1 MLPGRTVEWLASCLC
16 VLTPAS
22 VILLCVQHV
31 TGSEDIN
38 WDNPDMK
45 WVKTSSMAR
54 LHRFLT
60 TRDLHYQWFNPLI
73 FGLVPPDDDGV
84 TARSALAEVEQMK
97 SAALLF
103 AKNAGWSDKVG
114 LFVNVLGHNNVNSLF
129 IHVLDMSELGP
140 AFSYHSFKNCPLD
153 DVIKVLREEAASNF
167 LPAPVKTT
175 DLPGLMEKAGARRRR
190 MSMIGET
197 RAGGGGGQLLFCW
210 YRRCNICESGDCW
223 PSSYH

>member
-1 MLPGRTVEWLASCLC
+1 M
-16 VLTPAS
+16 
-22 VILLCVQHV
+22 ILLCVQHV

-114 LFVNVLGHNNVNSLF
+114 LFVNVFGHNNVNSLF

-167 LPAPVKTT
+167 LPAPVKNHRPSWTHGESRGPSAPHVH
-175 DLPGLMEKAGARRRR
+175 DWRNPCRRRR
-190 MSMIGET
+190 
-197 RAGGGGGQLLFCW
+197 GQTSFLLVQTVQ
-210 YRRCNICESGDCW
+210 
-223 PSSYH
+223 HL